1 MNKSKETDNGFTSIY
16 PFVIGSVIILILW
29 VISILILE
37 SIFGDVKNEKAAWF
51 GDSFGGI
58 NSLFSGLAFAGII
71 YTILLQRKELQLQR
85 QELKETRQE
94 LKRSADAQEKSEA
107 AFTKQIELMNYT
119 AQLNGM
125 SSSLSYYIFEANSN
139 LQTGR
144 KRADYR
150 ELAKRK
156 TEQMDEIITNL
167 KHFGTY

>member
-29 VISILILE
+29 GVSIFILKN
-37 SIFGDVKNEKAAWF
+37 IFGDVRNEQAAWF

-94 LKRSADAQEKSEA
+94 LKRSADAQEKSEE
-107 AFTKQIELMNYT
+107 AFKKQIQLMNYT

-144 KRADYR
+144 KRTDYR

-156 TEQMDEIITNL
+156 TEQIDEILTNL